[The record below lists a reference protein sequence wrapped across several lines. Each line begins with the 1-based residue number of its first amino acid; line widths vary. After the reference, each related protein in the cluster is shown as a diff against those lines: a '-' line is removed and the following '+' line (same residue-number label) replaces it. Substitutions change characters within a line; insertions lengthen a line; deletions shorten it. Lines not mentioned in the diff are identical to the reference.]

1 MVKVALQAK
10 KVPDPCSKT
19 VHLRELLKNK
29 CEFKWTADH
38 EQEWASLKITLTT
51 EPVLTFFD
59 PSKQIKISTD
69 SSKDDIGAVLL
80 QATGK
85 DYATHRLKKS
95 A

>member
-1 MVKVALQAK
+1 MN
-10 KVPDPCSKT
+10 
-19 VHLRELLKNK
+19 LRELLKNK

-51 EPVLTFFD
+51 EPLLTFVD

-69 SSKDDIGAVLL
+69 ISNDSIGAVLL

-85 DYATHRLKKS
+85 DGKPVAYASRTMTSTECQIGRAHV
-95 A
+95 